1 MVQGVM
7 QACCS
12 TVERNAP
19 ESVDEFVLRCV
30 VIHWNVPLLPAS
42 KCYHSNLCVQRI
54 KFQGMKSDKIFNHW
68 NNLSV
73 EDELAN
79 ALGGIQDKQDV
90 LSDIGVNCVKRCG
103 YQN

>member
-1 MVQGVM
+1 MITLTTYNCVHIR
-7 QACCS
+7 
-12 TVERNAP
+12 ERERESANP

-90 LSDIGVNCVKRCG
+90 LSD
-103 YQN
+103 